1 MFFLPCGRH
10 IVYQRV
16 MGRREGSAA
25 ARQAATA
32 MYPSPFCGPTPRHGT
47 LGLCASAHE
56 CDEYGRKKSMSKSEQ
71 YLKEAFAGESQ
82 ANRTYL
88 AFAQAADKEGHPQV
102 ARLFRAAAE
111 AETVHALNHL
121 RATKGVKSTRE
132 NLQAAISGE
141 THEFTHMY
149 PEMIEA
155 AKAEGHKEALQSFTY
170 ANAVEKVHA
179 RLFQNAANT
188 LGGKC
193 ETYVYYVC
201 PVCGFTSEKE
211 APSTCPICGTPGRM
225 FKKMD

>member
-1 MFFLPCGRH
+1 
-10 IVYQRV
+10 
-16 MGRREGSAA
+16 
-25 ARQAATA
+25 
-32 MYPSPFCGPTPRHGT
+32 
-47 LGLCASAHE
+47 
-56 CDEYGRKKSMSKSEQ
+56 MSKSEQ

-121 RATKGVKSTRE
+121 RAMKGVKGTKE

-141 THEFTHMY
+141 THEFTKMY

-179 RLFQNAANT
+179 KLYGDALEG
-188 LGGKC
+188 LGK
-193 ETYVYYVC
+193 ETEDYPYHVC
-201 PVCGFTSEKE
+201 PVCGFTAEVD

-225 FKKMD
+225 FKKID